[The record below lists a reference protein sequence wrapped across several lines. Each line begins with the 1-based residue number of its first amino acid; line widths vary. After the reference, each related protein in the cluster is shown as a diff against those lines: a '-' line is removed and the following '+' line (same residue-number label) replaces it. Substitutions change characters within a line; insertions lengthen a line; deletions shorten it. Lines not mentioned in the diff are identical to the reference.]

1 MLQAD
6 SLAPDTASQIAWMKI
21 SPSPSAYE
29 NTRGFRQCRIFYGHN
44 PEPFI
49 NEIFDRDQRIDA
61 AIIPPSKDFKVIRWT
76 LDAPVTHM
84 TVQFRYAKSPEI
96 YGMAFDNTSGIAVDN
111 ISLRGCAGLIFTS
124 MDPRLLREMYKELNV
139 KLFILQFGGNV
150 VPYIA
155 DNYRYY
161 EKWYYRQIM
170 RLKEVCPGASV
181 LVIGVADMA
190 VKNGEKFESYP
201 NLGIVNQALR
211 SVLGHAEGHGREK
224 FNAGLGQCGSSSCHF
239 RLRSFHEKRICRHGA
254 DVIQC
259 LHLRIPSF

>member
-1 MLQAD
+1 MQDL
-6 SLAPDTASQIAWMKI
+6 L
-21 SPSPSAYE
+21 
-29 NTRGFRQCRIFYGHN
+29 RHN

-211 SVLGHAEGHGREK
+211 SAAFRAGAAFWDMQKAMGGKNSMPAWVNADPPLATSDYVHFTKRGSVVMAQMLYNAFIYEYLLFEETRNQQEK
-224 FNAGLGQCGSSSCHF
+224 ILP
-239 RLRSFHEKRICRHGA
+239 R
-254 DVIQC
+254 
-259 LHLRIPSF
+259 P